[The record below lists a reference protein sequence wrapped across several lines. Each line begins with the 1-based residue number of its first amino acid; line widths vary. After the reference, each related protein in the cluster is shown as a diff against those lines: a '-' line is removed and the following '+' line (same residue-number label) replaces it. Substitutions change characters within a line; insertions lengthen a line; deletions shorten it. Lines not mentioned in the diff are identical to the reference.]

1 MSFATL
7 VTRPTGYVPV
17 AMSIAALL
25 IVLGHIAMFGTAREA
40 DEGIAAHLWQLL
52 MVAQLPVVLLFAI
65 KWLPL
70 ERRSALL
77 VLALQASVGLAALA
91 LVYFLGL

>member
-7 VTRPTGYVPV
+7 VKRPTAYIPV

-25 IVLGHIAMFGTAREA
+25 LVLGHIAMFGTAREA
-40 DEGIAAHLWQLL
+40 DEGTTAHLWQLL
-52 MVAQLPVVLLFAI
+52 MATQLPVVLLFAI

-70 ERRSALL
+70 ERRPALL
-77 VLALQASVGLAALA
+77 VLALQASAGLAALA

>member
-7 VTRPTGYVPV
+7 VKRPTGYVPV

-25 IVLGHIAMFGTAREA
+25 IVLGRIAMFGTAREA
-40 DEGIAAHLWQLL
+40 DEGTTAHLWQLL

-70 ERRSALL
+70 ETRPALL
-77 VLALQASVGLAALA
+77 VLALQASAGLAALA

>member
-7 VTRPTGYVPV
+7 VKRPSAYVPV

-25 IVLGHIAMFGTAREA
+25 LVLGHTAMFGTTQEA
-40 DEGIAAHLWQLL
+40 DEGTVAHLWQLL
-52 MVAQLPVVLLFAI
+52 MAAQLPVVLLFAI

-77 VLALQASVGLAALA
+77 VLALQASAGLVALA
-91 LVYFLGL
+91 PVYFLGL